1 MGSKKRARR
10 HTRISTEFSSAS
22 VTSSCNYHEDRN
34 TKHSAI
40 AGLTSFRFET
50 CTRRTT
56 TCYSFLDGSSNACP
70 SGWRTFGRSRRGSC
84 RRGCLGVWADA
95 RMSNAWCRRG
105 PERRWSSMGRI
116 SEWTVPDGAPSRA
129 VRDLMSRALC
139 SLRTR
144 SVRLGAETGHPTRSR
159 GSFHPRGGGNTAPPL
174 CRSSLAVH
182 EALARP
188 ITLSLSRDR
197 HLFSLHSVHF
207 LSCALPSLASVQ
219 VTRAR
224 TRLVCI
230 LVRVP

>member
-188 ITLSLSRDR
+188 ITLSVSRPASVLSP
-197 HLFSLHSVHF
+197 LCTFSLVCSPF
-207 LSCALPSLASVQ
+207 SRKRASY
-219 VTRAR
+219 TRAD
-224 TRLVCI
+224 
-230 LVRVP
+230 